1 MSELAE
7 GDKVTETDTG
17 AETVEAVQ
25 GDDGSALAAVDA
37 TIDETGDLVV
47 TIGEE
52 APPADEEVRA
62 PEWVRELRKSH
73 RETVKENRELKAAL
87 AEKATETKPVVLG
100 EKPKLSDFDY
110 DDAAHEAALD
120 SWYDAKRQA
129 DAQADKAR
137 EAAKAERDAWDARL
151 ATYNK
156 AKAELRV
163 SDFEDAESH
172 VLETLSVTQ
181 QGVVLQGADKP
192 ELVIYALGKNPAK
205 VAELA
210 AIKDPVKFA
219 FAVAKLEAQLKVGN
233 RKAPPAPE
241 RVLSSQAPAGG
252 NVDKKLDEL
261 RATAARTGN
270 IQPVLEYRRKLAEA
284 NSS

>member
-1 MSELAE
+1 MTELAE
-7 GDKVTETDTG
+7 GNKVPETDTG
-17 AETVEAVQ
+17 VETVEAVQ
-25 GDDGSALAAVDA
+25 SDDGSALAAVDA
-37 TIDETGDLVV
+37 TVDDGGDLVV

-73 RETVKENRELKAAL
+73 RDIAKENRELKAAL
-87 AEKATETKPVVLG
+87 AERTTETKPVALG
-100 EKPKLSDFDY
+100 EKPKHSDFDY
-110 DDAAHEAALD
+110 DDAAYEAALD

-129 DAQADKAR
+129 DAAADKAR
-137 EAAKAERDAWDARL
+137 EAQKAERDAWDARL

-261 RATAARTGN
+261 RAIAARTGN
-270 IQPVLEYRRKLAEA
+270 LQPVLEYRRKLAEA